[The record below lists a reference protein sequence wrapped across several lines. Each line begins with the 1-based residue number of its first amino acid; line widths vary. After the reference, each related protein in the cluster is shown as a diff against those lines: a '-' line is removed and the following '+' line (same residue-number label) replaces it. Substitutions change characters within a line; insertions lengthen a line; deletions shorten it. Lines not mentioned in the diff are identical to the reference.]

1 MSKHLRHNELFTG
14 DTRNQGCQD
23 RFSFTLFN
31 KSERVVLDVFAANY
45 SGEVIAS
52 ISPSSSFRSASSFLE
67 NCVLPVYE
75 CKNIRLQAIH
85 TDLGKEFAAK
95 EYRDLLN
102 REKITQVHILW
113 NGGNECEGFAN
124 AFHSEF
130 CKMGTINSF
139 YRSAMDLKGDFANWL
154 NLYNR
159 QLR

>member
-23 RFSFTLFN
+23 RFSFTLSN

-52 ISPSSSFRSASSFLE
+52 ISPSSSFRSVSSFLE

-75 CKNIRLQAIH
+75 GKNNRLQAIH
-85 TDLGKEFAAK
+85 TDLGKEFAVK

-102 REKITQVHILW
+102 REKITQVHVLW
-113 NGGNECEGFAN
+113 NGGNECEDFAD

-130 CKMGTINSF
+130 CKIGTINSF
-139 YRSAMDLKGDFANWL
+139 YRSAMELKGDFATWL
-154 NLYNR
+154 NLYNLTR
-159 QLR
+159 R

>member
-1 MSKHLRHNELFTG
+1 MSKHLRHNELLTG

-23 RFSFTLFN
+23 CFSFTLFN

-52 ISPSSSFRSASSFLE
+52 ISPSSSCRSASSFLE

-75 CKNIRLQAIH
+75 GRNIRLQAIH

-102 REKITQVHILW
+102 REKITQVHFLW
-113 NGGNECEGFAN
+113 NGGSECEYFAN

-130 CKMGTINSF
+130 CKMGKINSF
-139 YRSAMDLKGDFANWL
+139 YHSAMDLKGDFVTWL
-154 NLYNR
+154 NLYNCR
-159 QLR
+159 